1 MNNEP
6 ISKIFDVLKSWES
19 ALSRGNN
26 AFGRVVTRV
35 FQKQRCMKNDH
46 FFCWQNLVRSS
57 RMLPKSTIKIQKYW
71 ICANPKNVF
80 SIYSTY
86 LSTHQKWT
94 ANTKNWCRLL
104 HTTETHW
111 EPRVWTAYHRPPCF
125 MSHPSFAP
133 RSSSM
138 SNSSTR
144 RLFS

>member
-26 AFGRVVTRV
+26 VVGRVVTLV
-35 FQKQRCMKNDH
+35 FQKQRYVKNDH

-57 RMLPKSTIKIQKYW
+57 RMLPKSTIKIRNYW
-71 ICANPKNVF
+71 ICAHPKNVF

-94 ANTKNWCRLL
+94 ANTQNWCRLL
-104 HTTETHW
+104 HTNGK
-111 EPRVWTAYHRPPCF
+111 PRVWTAYLSPLWETSLKDPFSDKHHDMRG
-125 MSHPSFAP
+125 P
-133 RSSSM
+133 R
-138 SNSSTR
+138 
-144 RLFS
+144 F